1 MQSVINDVFYSVY
14 QYLGFGIIFAVICMV
29 ALPTVRKEG
38 ALKTIQKIYS
48 SLKTSSQYRIQFFFF
63 AYLFMVLARTLI
75 CRNIWKCPWEN
86 VIGNW
91 GINTAEGKYNTEGAL
106 NILLFFPM
114 IFFYLKCF
122 RTTQYRT
129 VESKKILMKMT
140 RDSFL
145 FLTFIELCHLFLRL
159 GTFQLSD
166 IFQNTLGGL
175 MGAVLFVILNNRK

>member
-1 MQSVINDVFYSVY
+1 
-14 QYLGFGIIFAVICMV
+14 
-29 ALPTVRKEG
+29 
-38 ALKTIQKIYS
+38 
-48 SLKTSSQYRIQFFFF
+48 
-63 AYLFMVLARTLI
+63 MVLVRTLI

-91 GINTAEGKYNTEGAL
+91 GSYTAEGKYNTEGIL
-106 NILLFFPM
+106 NILFFSM
-114 IFFYLKCF
+114 TFFYLKGF

-129 VESKKILMKMT
+129 AESKKILMKMT

-145 FLTFIELCHLFLRL
+145 FSAFIELCQLFLRL

-166 IFQNTLGGL
+166 IFQNTLSGL